1 MISVYSFQSKEAV
14 AAHLKGQGLEVAVL
28 EQVPM
33 TLEDAFIGLTGK
45 Y

>member
-1 MISVYSFQSKEAV
+1 MYSFRPRAEV
-14 AAHLKGQGLEVAVL
+14 GAHLAEMGIETAGL